1 MKIRT
6 MKILIGLGLLAAL
19 MQLSACSTVRND
31 GAPKGHFD
39 AHNVPDAI
47 PKVEPL
53 SKYGNPKS
61 YVVLGKRHY
70 VLQNAKGYS
79 KVGFASWYGTKFNG
93 KLTSTRETYNLY
105 SMTAASP
112 DLPIPTYVRVTNLSN
127 GKSCIVKVND
137 RGPFVANRIIDLS
150 YVAATKLGYANHG
163 TALVR
168 VTAIDPVM
176 WAQQQKAI
184 PAASPSEPSEFYLQ
198 VGAFA
203 NRENAQSYEQRIAQ
217 LTNVP
222 AQIKPGES
230 NASPIYRVQL
240 GPLAA
245 DESNLVR
252 EKLENAGLAP
262 GIRVIS

>member
-1 MKIRT
+1 
-6 MKILIGLGLLAAL
+6 
-19 MQLSACSTVRND
+19 MQLSACSTVRSD
-31 GAPKGHFD
+31 GAPNGYVD
-39 AHNVPDAI
+39 ASNIPDAV
-47 PKVEPL
+47 PKVEPR
-53 SKYGNPKS
+53 SKYGNPIS
-61 YVVLGKRHY
+61 YVVRGKRHY

-93 KLTSTRETYNLY
+93 KLTSTRERYNLY

-150 YVAATKLGYANHG
+150 YVAAKKLGYANHG

-168 VTAIDPVM
+168 VTAIDPTL

-184 PAASPSEPSEFYLQ
+184 PAAPISEPSQFYLQ

-203 NRENAQSYEQRIAQ
+203 KRENAEVYEQQIAR
-217 LTNVP
+217 LTNLPV
-222 AQIKPGES
+222 QIKTSENNLTPL
-230 NASPIYRVQL
+230 YRVQL
-240 GPLAA
+240 GPVAA
-245 DESNLVR
+245 DESNLIR
-252 EKLENAGLAP
+252 EKLESAGLAP